1 MIKFKSSEL
10 FLRRRSRCPPPWKKS
25 PRIYIDLKNGPNGP
39 KISRFPQIRRFSSL
53 NDTAIMEGHVMLR
66 LLAILQVC
74 TGNLKLSSP
83 ISEFPFYVLIETSG
97 SNSQHDEEKLA
108 SFLERQLGSGV
119 VMDGTVASEP
129 AKIQVQ
135 GP

>member
-1 MIKFKSSEL
+1 
-10 FLRRRSRCPPPWKKS
+10 
-25 PRIYIDLKNGPNGP
+25 
-39 KISRFPQIRRFSSL
+39 
-53 NDTAIMEGHVMLR
+53 MEGHVMLR